1 VVGLAIFMPAPASVS
16 QSGTGRCA
24 EPGETLKVII
34 KCPAPE
40 ALRVIKRYAAQKGQ
54 QQEAFYAM

>member
-1 VVGLAIFMPAPASVS
+1 MPAPASVS